1 MDARRHFNLAHV
13 LLSSDQLEEAEA
25 HLKRAE
31 RLKFDA
37 AKSAAKRE
45 ELQEALGKRAAR
57 RRREARVA
65 EQEARDGHL
74 SREQRIA
81 RMQEV
86 VGRCGADDKQCMREL
101 LGQAEGATDEDPVR
115 F

>member
-1 MDARRHFNLAHV
+1 MGRLRFVAAVWGGVGVASLVVRFVRR
-13 LLSSDQLEEAEA
+13 
-25 HLKRAE
+25 RAN
-31 RLKFDA
+31 A
-37 AKSAAKRE
+37 
-45 ELQEALGKRAAR
+45 
-57 RRREARVA
+57 RREARVA